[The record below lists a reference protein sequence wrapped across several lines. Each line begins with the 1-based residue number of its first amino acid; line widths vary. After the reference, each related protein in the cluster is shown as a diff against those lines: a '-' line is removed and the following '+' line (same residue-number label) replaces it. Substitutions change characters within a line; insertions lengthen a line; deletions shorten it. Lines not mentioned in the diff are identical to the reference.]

1 MSTPL
6 HTRILCLGF
15 LLGSPLVTIAQQ
27 PIDQC
32 LTCHTAL
39 GDKPSHLFTGDIHA
53 RKGVKCTDCHGGDA
67 SSDDP
72 EKAMSPSRGFTGVP
86 KGDRISEVCGTCHS
100 HAERLSAFGSRLPTG
115 QLEMLKAGVH
125 GKSSLK
131 GGERLAEC
139 TTCHGAHGIVSVHDP
154 RSPVYPLNIIK
165 TCTRCHADA
174 SYMRAYNLKLPV
186 DQLEKYRTSVHGQR
200 NAKGDPRAAECASC
214 HGSHDI
220 RPAGDVKSRVYA
232 ANLPGTCARCHS
244 DKERMASYGIPT
256 NQYDLYAKSVHGV
269 ALLEKHDLSAPA
281 CNDCHGNHGATPPG
295 LESISKVCGTCHA
308 LNAELFAASPHKTA
322 FDSRKLPECETCHGN
337 HAIVAA
343 TERLLGNTAEAV
355 CSRCHSS
362 TDNVRGFQ
370 AAGAMRLMTDSL
382 EQETGRAKAL
392 VQNAEQKGMEIAEAK
407 FKLRDARQSRLEA
420 RTMVHA
426 FNEARYR
433 EVIAKGRANVEIITA
448 EASGQIDEYY
458 FRRWGLGIS
467 TLVIGLLAVSLYLW
481 LRKIEAPQENR
492 QSKP

>member
-1 MSTPL
+1 MNPSS
-6 HTRILCLGF
+6 GF
-15 LLGSPLVTIAQQ
+15 
-27 PIDQC
+27 
-32 LTCHTAL
+32 
-39 GDKPSHLFTGDIHA
+39 
-53 RKGVKCTDCHGGDA
+53 
-67 SSDDP
+67 
-72 EKAMSPSRGFTGVP
+72 MGVP

-100 HAERLSAFGSRLPTG
+100 HAERLGAFDSRLPIG

-139 TTCHGAHGIVSVHDP
+139 ITCHGAHGIVSVRDP
-154 RSPVYPLNIIK
+154 RSPVYPLNVIT

-200 NAKGDPRAAECASC
+200 NAQGDSKAAECASC

-232 ANLPGTCARCHS
+232 TNLPGTCARCHS
-244 DKERMASYGIPT
+244 DTALMAPYKIPT
-256 NQYDLYAKSVHGV
+256 NQYELYAKSVHGV
-269 ALLEKHDLSAPA
+269 GLLEKHDLSAPA

-337 HAIVAA
+337 HGIVAA
-343 TERLLGNTAEAV
+343 TELLLGTTAEAV
-355 CSRCHSS
+355 CSRCHTETENPKGFRSAR
-362 TDNVRGFQ
+362 VMRGI
-370 AAGAMRLMTDSL
+370 TDSL
-382 EQETGRAKAL
+382 EQDIGRAKTL
-392 VQNAEQKGMEIAEAK
+392 VQDAEQKGMEISEAK

-426 FNEARYR
+426 FNEGRYR
-433 EVIAKGRANVEIITA
+433 EVIVKGRTNAETIAA
-448 EASGQIDEYY
+448 EASQQIDDYY

-467 TLVIGLLAVSLYLW
+467 TLLIGLLGASLYLW
-481 LRKIEAPQENR
+481 LRKFEAAQRER
-492 QSKP
+492 K